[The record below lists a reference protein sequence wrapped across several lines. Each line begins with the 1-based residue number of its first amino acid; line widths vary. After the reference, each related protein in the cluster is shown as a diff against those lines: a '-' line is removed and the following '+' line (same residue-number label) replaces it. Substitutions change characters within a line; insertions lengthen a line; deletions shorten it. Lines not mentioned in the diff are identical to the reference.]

1 MPEPPGRAIAKN
13 RITTGTLADSAAR
26 CVNQGGFL
34 WVVACPERAEAVTP
48 CVPGAAQQTA
58 VTAKRKSRVPDAVQ
72 RAALRSAAP
81 QIGDRQGHRILERPG
96 VCSARSARVVL
107 RPGNANTVGDP
118 LSASRGCGQIAAG
131 LMSQR
136 VLITAGAAGI
146 GREFARAFMAN
157 GAKVFVCDIDDNAL
171 AAIAKEIPGLTARRC
186 DMSSRAEIERMVPE
200 AVAALGGLDVLI
212 NNAGIA
218 GLTLPIA
225 EYPPDDWD
233 KVVAVNLTAMFD
245 VSRLAIP
252 HLKKSK
258 AGCIINMSSIAGRYG
273 FPNRSP
279 YAATKWGAIGLT
291 KTLAMELGEWGI
303 RANAIAPGAVEGDRI
318 VRVFQGRAQISGR
331 SMEEVKADAFAAQ
344 SIDGFIDPKDIAQL
358 AVFLASDAA
367 KSISGQ
373 VIPIDKD
380 RQKA

>member
-1 MPEPPGRAIAKN
+1 
-13 RITTGTLADSAAR
+13 
-26 CVNQGGFL
+26 VN
-34 WVVACPERAEAVTP
+34 A
-48 CVPGAAQQTA
+48 
-58 VTAKRKSRVPDAVQ
+58 
-72 RAALRSAAP
+72 
-81 QIGDRQGHRILERPG
+81 
-96 VCSARSARVVL
+96 
-107 RPGNANTVGDP
+107 
-118 LSASRGCGQIAAG
+118 LSANRPRPVVEPLAVWSDRSGI
-131 LMSQR
+131 MSQR

-146 GREFARAFMAN
+146 GREFARAFTAN
-157 GAKVFVCDIDDNAL
+157 GAKVFACDIDDKAL
-171 AAIAKEIPGLTARRC
+171 AAIAKEIPGLIARRC
-186 DMSSRAEIERMVPE
+186 DMASRAEIERMVPD

-233 KVVAVNLTAMFD
+233 KVVAVNLTGMFD

-258 AGCIINMSSIAGRYG
+258 GGCIINMSSIAGRYG
-273 FPNRSP
+273 FANRSP
-279 YAATKWGAIGLT
+279 YAATKWGVIGLT

-303 RANAIAPGAVEGDRI
+303 RANAIAPGAVEGERI
-318 VRVFQGRAQISGR
+318 VRIFRGRAQISGR
-331 SMEEVKADAFAAQ
+331 SLDDVKADALAAA
-344 SIDGFIDPKDIAQL
+344 SIKAMIDPKDIAQL

-373 VIPIDKD
+373 VIPIDND